1 MHASRRTSLTLV
13 VITSLAGA
21 VGARAQK
28 SDTLQVGVR
37 YRITLPKFADRPDPQ
52 FPASRWLMGELVERR
67 GDSLVVRPHP
77 TTGAV
82 AIPLSSIHRL
92 ERSMGVSRV
101 ASAVEGA
108 FGGALIGAILG
119 NVFYDLG
126 VRGTGFDTRW
136 QATGTMAAHAAAGGL
151 AAGVVF
157 PSERWKRV
165 ASPAP

>member
-1 MHASRRTSLTLV
+1 MKPSRRTIPMFV
-13 VITSLAGA
+13 VAASFALASDAGA
-21 VGARAQK
+21 QS
-28 SDTLQVGVR
+28 SDTLQVGAR

-52 FPASRWLMGELVERR
+52 FPASRWLTGELVERR

-82 AIPLSSIHRL
+82 AVPLSSVHRL
-92 ERSMGVSRV
+92 ERSRGVSRL

-108 FGGALIGAILG
+108 FGGALVGAILG

-136 QATGTMAAHAAAGGL
+136 QATGTMAAHAGGGGL
-151 AAGVVF
+151 LAGALF